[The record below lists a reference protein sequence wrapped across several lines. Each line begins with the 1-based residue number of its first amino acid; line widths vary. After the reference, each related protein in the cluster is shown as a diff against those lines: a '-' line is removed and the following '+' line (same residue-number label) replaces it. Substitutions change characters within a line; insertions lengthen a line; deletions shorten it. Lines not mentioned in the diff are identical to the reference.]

1 MATLIPT
8 LTLTSAD
15 ALSDV
20 LSVSATDSLT
30 ATGEI
35 LVTRVTCTDAGSQAI
50 WLASGHNKTYIFLK
64 NTSTV
69 ETINVVKTNG
79 GDHYLTLAPLEWA
92 FMPWNGSCDLY
103 GDMAAGKSAVLEV
116 MAFETAY

>member
-1 MATLIPT
+1 MATITPT

-15 ALSDV
+15 ALSDT
-20 LSVSATDSLT
+20 LSVAVTDSLT
-30 ATGEI
+30 ANGEI
-35 LVTRVTCTDAGSQAI
+35 LVTRVTCSDAGSQLVWA
-50 WLASGHNKTYIFLK
+50 ASGHNKTYIFVK

-69 ETINVVKTNG
+69 ETIQLVKTNG
-79 GDHYLTLAPLEWA
+79 GDDYMTLGPEEFA
-92 FMPWNGSCDLY
+92 FFPWTGGLDIY